1 MSNSSLSANIAF
13 SSAPTWQNW
22 SGNLVHQPA
31 LDGVEYYF
39 MPSNLA
45 ELKSVIADAAK
56 VGGIAVRVSGQR
68 HSQPPLVAEDNRGN
82 IPQTTKT
89 YLVDMSCYRDLGANQ
104 DQCIILEPGKN
115 QVTVNTGVREDE
127 LDAFL
132 TKNNLMLKTVTA
144 GGFFSIGGMTS
155 IDVHGGTVNEPI
167 FAETVSAFTLLLAD
181 GTIMTI
187 DAESPAVDGWSP
199 LQFARVSLGGLGI
212 VTSVTI
218 NVLER
223 PYATTLQG
231 GSTRY
236 GIKDKSAFIA
246 QFQGLLASH
255 ARLEFF
261 FTPYATKYVDQ
272 FPLYTKNFLVLWWDM
287 VNDPRTKIANQ
298 PPQPYPANACNLA
311 TQLQPNFGAPLL
323 GKVFGRIAQ
332 SLAVKA
338 QFVKSPGNTP
348 EDFLKGL
355 SQDGVSNPAI
365 IAAIA
370 FDQIATQVADANAS
384 HSELWLTEAAQ
395 VIFMSY
401 YIPLPDL
408 NASGLGK
415 VWDGLDVVS
424 RIVTQNDNFHI
435 AAPMEFRF
443 VKGGSSAMSGAYSSD
458 PNTWFVN
465 LDLIGFIEPNQKA
478 SDYPPKLLKFFADV
492 EREWVNMGGFPHNGK
507 IYGFYDPGDAPGTYS
522 KTGPFNPNFLANLR
536 TRRGERLVAFNT
548 YRKSIDPNGL
558 FFNEYLHKLLES

>member
-1 MSNSSLSANIAF
+1 MTV

-31 LDGVEYYF
+31 LDGVKYYF
-39 MPSNLA
+39 MPSNLT
-45 ELKSVIADAAK
+45 ELKCVLADAAK

-68 HSQPPLVAEDNRGN
+68 HSQPPLVAEDNRDDV
-82 IPQTTKT
+82 PQTTKT

-104 DQCIILEPGKN
+104 DQCIVLEPGKN

-167 FAETVSAFTLLLAD
+167 FAETISAFTLLLAD
-181 GTIMTI
+181 GTIITI

-218 NVLER
+218 DVLER

-231 GSTRY
+231 GTKRY
-236 GIKDKSAFIA
+236 GIKDKSDFIA
-246 QFQGLLASH
+246 QFQSLLSSH
-255 ARLEFF
+255 TRLEIF
-261 FTPYATKYVDQ
+261 FTPYATEYVKT
-272 FPLYTKNFLVLWWDM
+272 LGTKNFLALWWDV
-287 VNDPRTKIANQ
+287 VNDPTHKLANQ
-298 PPQPYPANACNLA
+298 PPQPYPATACSLA
-311 TQLQPNFGAPLL
+311 GQLQPEYGAPNL
-323 GKVFGRIAQ
+323 GDVAEGVAQ
-332 SLAVKA
+332 NVAVKA
-338 QFVKSPGNTP
+338 QYVKRSGNSPIGMFEN
-348 EDFLKGL
+348 GI
-355 SQDGVSNPAI
+355 SNPAI

-370 FDQIATQVADANAS
+370 FDQVEKQVGAANTS

-408 NASGLGK
+408 NAAGLGK
-415 VWDGLDVVS
+415 VWDGLDVVA

-443 VKGGSSAMSGAYSSD
+443 VKGGNSAMSGAYSNT

-478 SDYPPKLLKFFADV
+478 PDYPPKLLKFFADV
-492 EREWVNMGGFPHNGK
+492 EREWFNMGGFPHNGK
-507 IYGFYDPGDAPGTYS
+507 IYGFYDPTAAPGTYS
-522 KTGPFNPNFLANLR
+522 EPFNPKFLVDLR

-548 YRKSIDPNGL
+548 YRKSLDPKGL
-558 FFNEYLHKLLES
+558 FFNDYLRKLLGT